1 MKIYYLQNYI
11 QIHYG
16 DRQPERSEGK
26 ELEVNG
32 LTEKLIKNFNERK
45 RKELVRENYKI
56 DGKMK
61 KNVLYWQKRIEL
73 VKTLPINLTLMTP
86 EVPGTIYVS
95 IWHL

>member
-11 QIHYG
+11 QIDYG

-56 DGKMK
+56 DRKMK
-61 KNVLYWQKRIEL
+61 KNVLYWQKRVEL
-73 VKTLPINLTLMTP
+73 VETLLINLTLMTP